1 MDGLYEAIPYLAL
14 GVGTGVYGILVGAG
28 GGVILAPALMIFFG
42 VEPTVAA
49 GTSLALV
56 SINSVSGTVAYKRR
70 GLVDIRSGW
79 VFALSAV
86 PGSIIAPMV
95 LDSASTTLFKILFGF
110 LLLLLALIILLRPQ
124 YREDE
129 SVSDSSESDQEFDTI
144 NRVPSWLD
152 FTLTDR
158 NIVTRRGNTYKYRF
172 NESLSAFFNLLLGFI
187 SSFFGTGGGFLR
199 TPILVSVFGFP
210 VHVAVATSI
219 FSLSIYATVGA
230 LVHVYLGHVDWY
242 PALVWS
248 GLGLII
254 GGQIGARLVEVI
266 KGVIILRIL
275 LVVVMIMG
283 IQLILQGAWPSI
295 FTFTGTY

>member
-1 MDGLYEAIPYLAL
+1 MDGLSEAIPYLVL
-14 GVGTGVYGILVGAG
+14 GIGTGLYGILVGAG

-42 VEPTVAA
+42 LEPTVAA

-56 SINSVSGTVAYKRR
+56 SINSLSGTIAYKRS
-70 GLVDIRSGW
+70 GLVDTKSGW
-79 VFALSAV
+79 IFALSAV

-110 LLLLLALIILLRPQ
+110 LLLLLALIIILRPQ
-124 YREDE
+124 YREKE
-129 SVSDSSESDQEFDTI
+129 SVSDLPDSNQEPDTI
-144 NRVPSWLD
+144 NRVPSWLA
-152 FTLTDR
+152 FTLSDR
-158 NIVTRRGNTYKYRF
+158 HIVTRRGNTFKYRF
-172 NESLSAFFNLLLGFI
+172 NESLSVFFNLVLGFI

-210 VHVAVATSI
+210 VRVAVATSI
-219 FSLSIYATVGA
+219 FALSIYATVGA
-230 LVHVYLGHVDWY
+230 LVHMYLGHIDWY

-248 GLGLII
+248 GVGLII

-275 LVVVMIMG
+275 LVVVVIMG
-283 IQLILQGAWPSI
+283 IQLILQGAWPST
-295 FTFTGTY
+295 FTFLGTH

>member
-1 MDGLYEAIPYLAL
+1 MDHLSEAIPYLVL

-42 VEPTVAA
+42 IEATVAA

-56 SINSVSGTVAYKRR
+56 SINSLSGTVAYKRS
-70 GLVDIRSGW
+70 GLIDIRSGW

-95 LDSASTTLFKILFGF
+95 LDSASPTLFKILFGL
-110 LLLLLALIILLRPQ
+110 LLLLLAVIILLRPQ
-124 YREDE
+124 YRETE
-129 SVSDSSESDQEFDTI
+129 APSDSLDITHDHNVMNVLPT
-144 NRVPSWLD
+144 WLN

-158 NIVTRRGNTYKYRF
+158 LIVTKRENTYRYTF
-172 NESLSAFFNLLLGFI
+172 NESLSVLFNLILGFI

-199 TPILVSVFGFP
+199 TPILVSIFGFP
-210 VHVAVATSI
+210 VQVAVATSI
-219 FSLSIYATVGA
+219 FALSIYATVGA
-230 LVHVYLGHVDWY
+230 IVHIYLGHVDWY

-254 GGQIGARLVEVI
+254 GGQIGARLVEIV
-266 KGVIILRIL
+266 KGVVILRIL
-275 LVVVMIMG
+275 LAVVMIMG
-283 IQLILQGAWPSI
+283 IQLILQGLWPSTFI
-295 FTFTGTY
+295 FAGTH

>member
-1 MDGLYEAIPYLAL
+1 M
-14 GVGTGVYGILVGAG
+14 
-28 GGVILAPALMIFFG
+28 
-42 VEPTVAA
+42 
-49 GTSLALV
+49 
-56 SINSVSGTVAYKRR
+56 
-70 GLVDIRSGW
+70 DIRSGW

-172 NESLSAFFNLLLGFI
+172 NESLSAFLICCWDLFPAFLGQEED
-187 SSFFGTGGGFLR
+187 
-199 TPILVSVFGFP
+199 
-210 VHVAVATSI
+210 
-219 FSLSIYATVGA
+219 SLEH
-230 LVHVYLGHVDWY
+230 L
-242 PALVWS
+242 
-248 GLGLII
+248 
-254 GGQIGARLVEVI
+254 
-266 KGVIILRIL
+266 
-275 LVVVMIMG
+275 
-283 IQLILQGAWPSI
+283 
-295 FTFTGTY
+295 F

>member
-1 MDGLYEAIPYLAL
+1 MLYEAIPYLVL

-56 SINSVSGTVAYKRR
+56 SINSVSGTVAYKRS

-79 VFALSAV
+79 VFAFSAV
-86 PGSIIAPMV
+86 PGSIIAPLV

-129 SVSDSSESDQEFDTI
+129 SDTDSSESDQEFDTI
-144 NRVPSWLD
+144 NKVPSWLD

-172 NESLSAFFNLLLGFI
+172 NESLSVFFNLLLGFI

-210 VHVAVATSI
+210 VRVAVATSI

-283 IQLILQGAWPSI
+283 IQLILQGTWPST
-295 FTFTGTY
+295 FTFSGTY

>member
-1 MDGLYEAIPYLAL
+1 LLYEAIPYLVL

-56 SINSVSGTVAYKRR
+56 SINSVSGTVAYKRS

-79 VFALSAV
+79 VFAFSAV
-86 PGSIIAPMV
+86 PGSLIAPMV

-129 SVSDSSESDQEFDTI
+129 SDTDSSESDQEFDTI
-144 NRVPSWLD
+144 NKVPSWLD

-172 NESLSAFFNLLLGFI
+172 NESLSVFFNLLLGFI

-210 VHVAVATSI
+210 VRVAVATSI

-283 IQLILQGAWPSI
+283 IQLILQGTWPST
-295 FTFTGTY
+295 FTFSGTY

>member
-1 MDGLYEAIPYLAL
+1 LLYEAIPYLVL

-56 SINSVSGTVAYKRR
+56 SINSVSGTVAYKRS

-79 VFALSAV
+79 VFAFSAV

-129 SVSDSSESDQEFDTI
+129 SDTDSSESDQEFDTI
-144 NRVPSWLD
+144 NKVPSWLD

-172 NESLSAFFNLLLGFI
+172 NESLSVFFNLLLGFI

-210 VHVAVATSI
+210 VRVAVATSI

-266 KGVIILRIL
+266 KGVIILIIL
-275 LVVVMIMG
+275 LVVLMIMC
-283 IQLILQGAWPSI
+283 IQLILQ
-295 FTFTGTY
+295 

>member
-1 MDGLYEAIPYLAL
+1 M
-14 GVGTGVYGILVGAG
+14 
-28 GGVILAPALMIFFG
+28 ILAPALMIFFG

-56 SINSVSGTVAYKRR
+56 SINSVSGTVAYKRS

-79 VFALSAV
+79 VFAFSAV

-129 SVSDSSESDQEFDTI
+129 SDTDSSESDQEFDTI
-144 NRVPSWLD
+144 NKVPSWLD

-172 NESLSAFFNLLLGFI
+172 NESLSVFLNLLLGFI

-210 VHVAVATSI
+210 VRVAVATSI

-283 IQLILQGAWPSI
+283 IQLILQGTWPST
-295 FTFTGTY
+295 FTFSGTY

>member
-1 MDGLYEAIPYLAL
+1 MLYEAIPYLVL

-56 SINSVSGTVAYKRR
+56 SINSVSGTVAYKRS

-79 VFALSAV
+79 VFAFSAV
-86 PGSIIAPMV
+86 PGSLIAPMV

-129 SVSDSSESDQEFDTI
+129 SDTDSSESDQEFDTI
-144 NRVPSWLD
+144 NKVPSWLD

-172 NESLSAFFNLLLGFI
+172 NESLSVFFNLLLGFI

-210 VHVAVATSI
+210 VRVAVATSI

-283 IQLILQGAWPSI
+283 IQLILQGTWPST
-295 FTFTGTY
+295 FTFSGTY